1 MGTGSGEREVSAVTE
16 TDPGPSEDGPRED
29 GARENRS
36 SEDGARGGARE
47 AERAGAGR
55 RSGEGV
61 RGEGAD
67 GRAARG
73 PRPGPGALSRL
84 RAWRSAPASASVR
97 AWTVGWIAGIAQAA
111 GVALLLI
118 TEFVRRD
125 VAGLGDRVRPGTEL
139 PHYAVDFPHL
149 QATLGDQWWF
159 RLLGEARD
167 AMSFGEPRAALWAA
181 VCAAL
186 VVRLNKDGP
195 PHTQCF
201 LSVAGA
207 LYCAVAALS
216 AIPYL
221 ALPGFAL
228 PFVLVLG
235 AVAVVGATPGRHRR
249 IVG

>member
-1 MGTGSGEREVSAVTE
+1 MSAVTE
-16 TDPGPSEDGPRED
+16 TEPGPGEDGPRGED
-29 GARENRS
+29 GGGESADRH
-36 SEDGARGGARE
+36 SERP
-47 AERAGAGR
+47 
-55 RSGEGV
+55 RSG
-61 RGEGAD
+61 AP
-67 GRAARG
+67 A
-73 PRPGPGALSRL
+73 RL
-84 RAWRSAPASASVR
+84 RAWRTAPASASVR
-97 AWTVGWIAGIAQAA
+97 AWTVGWAAGTAQALGA
-111 GVALLLI
+111 ALLLI

-125 VAGLGDRVRPGTEL
+125 VGGLGEPVRPGTGL
-139 PHYAVDFPHL
+139 PHYAAGFPHL
-149 QATLGDQWWF
+149 AATLGDQWWF

-195 PHTQCF
+195 PRTQCF
-201 LSVAGA
+201 LSLAGA

-235 AVAVVGATPGRHRR
+235 AVAVVGATPGWRR
-249 IVG
+249 RLVG